1 VPRLPGLALALALA
15 GLAAPALAAP
25 AGETRSFGVRLAGVG
40 RFHAL
45 TDVTAP
51 PGDTHRVF
59 AVEQR
64 GTIRILRDGRK
75 LGTPFLDLRRR
86 VSCCDER
93 GLLSMAFAP
102 DYATSGLFYVYFTD
116 RRGDIRVEEYRR
128 SPASPDLALPSTR
141 RLVLRQRHPDVRHNG
156 GGMVFG
162 PDGMLYL
169 GLGDGGPE
177 GDPLGRG
184 QSLRTLLGKILRID
198 PRHGRRYLVPASN
211 PLVHRRGARKEIW
224 AYGLRNPWRFSFT
237 PKGSLVLGDVG
248 QDRFEEIDYV
258 PTSQAGRPPRGGYNF
273 GWSVFEGRHRF
284 RAGRAPHHVP
294 PVIERSHTS
303 GFCAIV
309 GGFVVRD
316 PALLRLRGRYV
327 YGDLCH
333 SELEVAR
340 LRRGRSHPVALGLR
354 LHGVTTFGEDVRG
367 RLYVGSSS
375 GRLYRLAPR

>member
-1 VPRLPGLALALALA
+1 VLA
-15 GLAAPALAAP
+15 GLAVPAMAAP
-25 AGETRSFGVRLAGVG
+25 IRESRSFGVRLAGVG

-45 TDVTAP
+45 TDVTGP
-51 PGDTHRVF
+51 PGDTHRLF

-64 GTIRILRDGRK
+64 GTIRVVRDGRE

-102 DYATSGLFYVYFTD
+102 DYASSGLFYVYFTD

-128 SPASPDLALPSTR
+128 SPASPDLAVPSTR
-141 RLVLRQRHPDVRHNG
+141 RLVLRQRHRDVRHNG
-156 GGMVFG
+156 GGMQFG

-184 QSLRTLLGKILRID
+184 QSLHTLLGKILRID
-198 PRHGRRYLVPASN
+198 PRHGRRYVVPASN
-211 PLVHRRGARKEIW
+211 PFVHRRGARKEIW

-237 PKGSLVLGDVG
+237 PRGSLVLGDVG

-258 PTSQAGRPPRGGYNF
+258 PTNQTGRPPRGGYNF

-294 PVIERSHTS
+294 P
-303 GFCAIV
+303 
-309 GGFVVRD
+309 
-316 PALLRLRGRYV
+316 
-327 YGDLCH
+327 
-333 SELEVAR
+333 
-340 LRRGRSHPVALGLR
+340 
-354 LHGVTTFGEDVRG
+354 
-367 RLYVGSSS
+367 
-375 GRLYRLAPR
+375 

>member
-1 VPRLPGLALALALA
+1 V
-15 GLAAPALAAP
+15 LAALTVPALAAP
-25 AGETRSFGVRLAGVG
+25 AGESRSSGVRLAGVG

-51 PGDTHRVF
+51 PGDTRRVF

-75 LGTPFLDLRRR
+75 LGTPFIDLRRR
-86 VSCCDER
+86 VSCCEER

-128 SPASPDLALPSTR
+128 SPASPELALPSTR

-184 QSLRTLLGKILRID
+184 QSLRTLLGKVLRID

-211 PLVHRRGARKEIW
+211 PFVHRRGARKEIW

-237 PKGSLVLGDVG
+237 PKGSLGLGDVG

-273 GWSVFEGRHRF
+273 GWSAFEGRHRF
-284 RAGRAPHHVP
+284 RAGRAPHYVP
-294 PVIERSHTS
+294 PVIERSHRS

-316 PALLRLRGRYV
+316 PALVRLRGRYV

-340 LRRGRSHPVALGLR
+340 LRHGRSHPVALGLR
-354 LHGVTTFGEDVRG
+354 LHAVTTFGEDARG

-375 GRLYRLAPR
+375 GRLYRLAAR